1 MVCGPLRS
9 HSKHIN
15 RYMVYIRGVKLFF
28 TGDHIS
34 LMVTFIGP
42 NVILGVYICN
52 YSLTRVNEFGAASG

>member
-52 YSLTRVNEFGAASG
+52 